1 MRVISPNGY
10 QALKYYEEHKDIS
23 YTQIALLYG
32 IDRHTL
38 SHFIKN
44 GIMTSNC
51 ITSKRDNDMNYYI
64 FSNEE
69 LELVEKYVS
78 LQPINYHSFK
88 KIYKNAPELGTIR
101 RWCDILGKQYITG
114 IIKKYNY
121 NNRFEIIETEEDAYW
136 LGFITADGCLL
147 KNRPCLQIK
156 LAKQDENHLIKFCYY
171 LGLNDELTTSLI
183 KHEYGGAYTR
193 DNETSGIVIYDKNI
207 YNNLL
212 NKGIT
217 PRKSGKEKYYKCAN
231 YELQRAYFRGLI
243 DGDGCLLKNG
253 KGISLVG
260 SYEICSSFKKFV
272 QDNICDIV
280 SGVHPKDTIF
290 TIEPRG
296 EKAKKIINEL
306 YNNANIYLDRKYKIY
321 EELYKI

>member
-1 MRVISPNGY
+1 MKFISQNGY
-10 QALKYYEEHKDIS
+10 QALKYYEEHKNVS
-23 YTQIALLYG
+23 YTQIASLFEM
-32 IDRHTL
+32 DRHTL
-38 SHFIKN
+38 AHFVKN
-44 GIMTSNC
+44 GFTTQKFIS
-51 ITSKRDNDMNYYI
+51 SKIENDTNYYF
-64 FSNEE
+64 FSQEE
-69 LELVEKYVS
+69 IDLVEKYAL
-78 LQPINYHSFK
+78 LQPINYTSFK
-88 KIYKNAPELGTIR
+88 KLYKNAPKVKTIR
-101 RWCDILGKQYITG
+101 HWCDILGEKYITG
-114 IIKKYNY
+114 IIRKYNY
-121 NNRFEIIETEEDAYW
+121 NDNFKTIETEEDAYW

-156 LAKQDENHLIKFCYY
+156 LAKRDENHLIKFCRY
-171 LGLNDELTTSLI
+171 LGLSDELTASLI

-193 DNETSGIVIYDKNI
+193 DNETSGIVIHDKSI

-212 NKGIT
+212 DKGIA

-260 SYEICSSFKKFV
+260 SYEICSSFKQFI

-280 SGVHPKDTIF
+280 SGVYPKDTIF

-296 EKAKKIINEL
+296 EKAKMIINEL

>member
-1 MRVISPNGY
+1 M
-10 QALKYYEEHKDIS
+10 A
-23 YTQIALLYG
+23 
-32 IDRHTL
+32 
-38 SHFIKN
+38 
-44 GIMTSNC
+44 SNC
-51 ITSKRDNDMNYYI
+51 ITSKRDNDINYYI

-78 LQPINYHSFK
+78 LQPINYPSFK

-183 KHEYGGAYTR
+183 KHEYGWCLYTR
-193 DNETSGIVIYDKNI
+193 
-207 YNNLL
+207 
-212 NKGIT
+212 
-217 PRKSGKEKYYKCAN
+217 
-231 YELQRAYFRGLI
+231 
-243 DGDGCLLKNG
+243 
-253 KGISLVG
+253 
-260 SYEICSSFKKFV
+260 
-272 QDNICDIV
+272 
-280 SGVHPKDTIF
+280 
-290 TIEPRG
+290 
-296 EKAKKIINEL
+296 
-306 YNNANIYLDRKYKIY
+306 
-321 EELYKI
+321 